1 MPPKSFILRF
11 TEGVDWYVLELV
23 LPENFVPSIKTL
35 CECLAQ
41 VILPQKA
48 LLYSKIVDFKFS
60 VFDRDLAMGLIV

>member
-1 MPPKSFILRF
+1 M
-11 TEGVDWYVLELV
+11 LELV

-35 CECLAQ
+35 CECLVQ

>member
-1 MPPKSFILRF
+1 M
-11 TEGVDWYVLELV
+11 LELV